1 MTRIIPWNPAA
12 DEFSGPG
19 LRRARATES
28 RRAGK
33 KDTTFQ
39 WAATGTQCALAF
51 GLTNLLIGDKMLHRD
66 SLFRRREEQGA
77 LFRGREEPGSKT
89 SASAGTNAAPA
100 AAPPP
105 ATSTQAVPTAQA
117 AVNPSSDTARGEER
131 KEAKL
136 IVGPDIKMKGVE
148 IADCDTLV
156 VEGRIEA
163 TLDAR
168 VLQIASNGVFQ
179 GTVAV
184 DVAEIHGSVEG
195 ELTVRKQLILHA
207 TGRVSGKIRYAK
219 IKVEE
224 GAELSGE
231 IGLLDSGAGAR
242 LARPAARVANPAG

>member
-1 MTRIIPWNPAA
+1 
-12 DEFSGPG
+12 
-19 LRRARATES
+19 
-28 RRAGK
+28 
-33 KDTTFQ
+33 
-39 WAATGTQCALAF
+39 
-51 GLTNLLIGDKMLHRD
+51 MLHRD
-66 SLFRRREEQGA
+66 SLFRRRDEQGA
-77 LFRGREEPGSKT
+77 LFRRRDEGGAPVT
-89 SASAGTNAAPA
+89 ASASAAAPS
-100 AAPPP
+100 APQTP
-105 ATSTQAVPTAQA
+105 APSAPAVPTAQA
-117 AVNPSSDTARGEER
+117 AVNPSTETARADER

-148 IADCDTLV
+148 ITDCDTLV

-168 VLQIASNGVFQ
+168 VLQIASSGVFQ

-231 IGLLDSGAGAR
+231 IGLLDSGAVAR
-242 LARPAARVANPAG
+242 VARPQRVANPAA